1 MKKYHVLTWL
11 IVGLDMSIAPSACIR
26 YRSSIDVEAG
36 DEMQKSTAK
45 DEKFKLNTEDEMQ
58 KNTARDEK

>member
-1 MKKYHVLTWL
+1 
-11 IVGLDMSIAPSACIR
+11 MSIAPSACIR
-26 YRSSIDVEAG
+26 CRSSIDVEAG